1 MAQTLSSIESS
12 SASVMLGVD
21 LGTNHIRLGTVDHAG
36 KVLAFRREPYPESSL
51 VNAQALTDQIL
62 SVIRQ
67 MIEEQ
72 TSSAPVAAVGIALP
86 GLFNQRT
93 QRAVFLPLLPTLAE
107 IDLANG
113 FAENLGVP
121 VYFDTNANAAAFAE
135 LNCGIAQGVNDLF
148 YLHIGSNV
156 GAGIVIGGRL
166 RRGKSGLAGDI
177 GEMNIYVDHLG
188 ESVRLETMA
197 SAENIVRRT
206 RERLKRDRTSSL
218 SRLGAMG
225 GFTYD
230 DIIEQAHRGDDL
242 AKLMLKRT
250 GSFLGLAI
258 ADIISLLNLE
268 MVAIGGAPAGRS
280 LLVEA
285 IEEEARK
292 RASAEAMNDCRIVPA
307 EIGAEAAVIGA
318 ALLSGHVQ

>member
-1 MAQTLSSIESS
+1 MAQTLSPNESP
-12 SASVMLGVD
+12 SASVLLGVD

-36 KVLAFRREPYPESSL
+36 KVLAFRREPYPDSSL
-51 VNAQALTDQIL
+51 ASAQALANQIL

-72 TSSAPVAAVGIALP
+72 TASAPVAAVGIALP
-86 GLFNQRT
+86 GLFNQQT
-93 QRAVFLPLLPTLAE
+93 QRAVFLPHLPNLAE
-107 IDLANG
+107 IDLATE
-113 FAENLGVP
+113 FAGSLGVP

-135 LNCGIAQGVNDLF
+135 SNCGIGLGVNNLL

-177 GEMNIYVDHLG
+177 GEMNIYVEHLG
-188 ESVRLETMA
+188 ESVRLETMV

-225 GFTYD
+225 GFTHD

-242 AKLMLKRT
+242 AKLMIKRT
-250 GSFLGLAI
+250 GIFLGLAI
-258 ADIISLLNLE
+258 ADIISFLNLE
-268 MVAIGGAPAGRS
+268 MVAIGGAPAGRP
-280 LLVEA
+280 LLVAA

-292 RASAEAMNDCRIVPA
+292 RASAEAMNDCRIVA
-307 EIGAEAAVIGA
+307 AVIGAEAAVIGA
-318 ALLSGHVQ
+318 ALLAGS